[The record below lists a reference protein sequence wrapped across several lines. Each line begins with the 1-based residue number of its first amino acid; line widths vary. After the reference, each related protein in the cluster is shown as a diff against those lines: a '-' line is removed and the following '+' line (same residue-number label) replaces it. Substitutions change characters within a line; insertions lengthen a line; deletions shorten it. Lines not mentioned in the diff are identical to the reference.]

1 MKVIIYVI
9 LIIKKSQKGLK
20 DKRKDN
26 YHLKKNINET
36 ILFRIT
42 EKIYRVITKDYDNI
56 QHMCDI
62 CIQKN
67 IKFYKKENCKHI
79 IMSKTKEL
87 YEIDLTYIPISLSI
101 QIKYKYIL
109 NIMDYFSK

>member
-42 EKIYRVITKDYDNI
+42 EKIYRVII
-56 QHMCDI
+56 HQA
-62 CIQKN
+62 
-67 IKFYKKENCKHI
+67 I
-79 IMSKTKEL
+79 INL
-87 YEIDLTYIPISLSI
+87 
-101 QIKYKYIL
+101 
-109 NIMDYFSK
+109 